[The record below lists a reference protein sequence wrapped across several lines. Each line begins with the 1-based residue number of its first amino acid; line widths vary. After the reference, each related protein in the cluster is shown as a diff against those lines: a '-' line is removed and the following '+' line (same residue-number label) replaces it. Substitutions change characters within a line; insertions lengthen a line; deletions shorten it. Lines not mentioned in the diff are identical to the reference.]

1 MTDTRVQS
9 GWELVAAE
17 DEAAAVIAGL
27 LAVEPEREYTR
38 SELADAAG
46 VPLKTLYL
54 VDIFEELAT
63 LGMLDRVDDPGAES
77 EVCYR
82 INEESDVYQAAHQ
95 FDEVVNDNR

>member
-1 MTDTRVQS
+1 MTDAPTQS

-54 VDIFEELAT
+54 VDIFEELAG
-63 LGMLDRVDDPGAES
+63 LGMLDRVDDPETES

-82 INEESDVYQAAHQ
+82 INEESDLYQAARQ
-95 FDEVVNDNR
+95 FDEAVDANR